1 MKKGN
6 KRRKSYNNLIKTILV
21 FLCYF
26 LYSQAFT
33 SLFGSSIAVNFIA
46 DIIFLIAIV
55 IAYKENLKR
64 AFRNLKKEYSLGKI
78 IKTIILWVVI
88 ILVFNMVMGMLT
100 DVLAPNS
107 SLTVDDNTKAVEGLL
122 QISTLYTVFKT
133 MIFAIV
139 AEELLF
145 RESVHD
151 VVSNKWLFILVSSLI
166 YTLANFA
173 YTGFD
178 DHFLVISL
186 LSYFLPAL
194 LFSYAYCKNHNN
206 ILVLMMIKFVY
217 QLIPLTIMF
226 ISA

>member
-6 KRRKSYNNLIKTILV
+6 KRKKSYNNLIKTILV

-33 SLFGSSIAVNFIA
+33 SLFGSSVAVNFIA

-55 IAYKENLKR
+55 LAYKENLKR
-64 AFRNLKKEYSLGKI
+64 AFKNLKKEYSLGKI
-78 IKTIILWVVI
+78 IKTILLWFVI

-100 DVLAPNS
+100 DVLAPNAT
-107 SLTVDDNTKAVEGLL
+107 LDDNSQAVQNLF
-122 QISTLYTVFKT
+122 QISTLYTIFKT

-206 ILVLMMIKFVY
+206 ILVLMKSEAK
-217 QLIPLTIMF
+217 Q
-226 ISA
+226 S

>member
-6 KRRKSYNNLIKTILV
+6 KRKKSYNNLIKTILV

-33 SLFGSSIAVNFIA
+33 SLFGSSVAVNFIA

-55 IAYKENLKR
+55 LAYKENLKR
-64 AFRNLKKEYSLGKI
+64 AFKNLKKEYSLGKI
-78 IKTIILWVVI
+78 IKTILLWFVI

-100 DVLAPNS
+100 DVLAPNAT
-107 SLTVDDNTKAVEGLL
+107 LDDNSQAVQNLF
-122 QISTLYTVFKT
+122 QISTLYTIFKT

-217 QLIPLTIMF
+217 QLIPLTLTF
-226 ISA
+226 LLK

>member
-6 KRRKSYNNLIKTILV
+6 NRKKSYNNLIKTILV

-33 SLFGSSIAVNFIA
+33 SLFGSSVAVNFIA

-55 IAYKENLKR
+55 LAYKENLKR
-64 AFRNLKKEYSLGKI
+64 AFKNLKKEYSLGKI
-78 IKTIILWVVI
+78 IKTILLWFVI
-88 ILVFNMVMGMLT
+88 ILVFNMAMGMLT
-100 DVLAPNS
+100 DVLAPNAT
-107 SLTVDDNTKAVEGLL
+107 LDDNSQAVQNLF
-122 QISTLYTVFKT
+122 QISTLYTIFKT

-217 QLIPLTIMF
+217 QLIPLTLTF
-226 ISA
+226 LLK

>member
-1 MKKGN
+1 MKKGS
-6 KRRKSYNNLIKTILV
+6 KRKKSYNNLVKTILA

-33 SLFGSSIAVNFIA
+33 SLFGSSVAVNFIA

-55 IAYKENLKR
+55 LAYKENLKR
-64 AFRNLKKEYSLGKI
+64 AFNNLKKEYSLGKI
-78 IKTIILWVVI
+78 IKTVILWVVI
-88 ILVFNMVMGMLT
+88 IFVFNMVMGMLT
-100 DVLAPNS
+100 DVLAPNAT
-107 SLTVDDNTKAVEGLL
+107 LDDNTQAVRSLF
-122 QISTLYTVFKT
+122 QISTLYTIFKT

-173 YTGFD
+173 YTGFN
-178 DHFLVISL
+178 DHFLIISL

-206 ILVLMMIKFVY
+206 IIVLMLIKFFY